1 MSPQNISFQVAFQNK
16 KIKQQ
21 QQQQQPPWKTNQINK
36 KQQNKI
42 NKKLV

>member
-21 QQQQQPPWKTNQINK
+21 QQQQPWKTNQINK

>member
-21 QQQQQPPWKTNQINK
+21 QQQPRKTNQINK